1 MTTAEEQLAA
11 IGFGGNRS
19 EPLCWRAVRL
29 DRPNLSARPR
39 QQARL
44 EPGCSR
50 ALLRWRELL
59 ARSPRPSPY
68 RISRVG
74 G

>member
-1 MTTAEEQLAA
+1 MTKAEEQLRA

-19 EPLCWRAVRL
+19 EPACWRAVRL

-39 QQARL
+39 QARL

-50 ALLRWRELL
+50 ARLRWRELL
-59 ARSPRPSPY
+59 AGNPRPSPY
-68 RISRVG
+68 RISPVAG
-74 G
+74 